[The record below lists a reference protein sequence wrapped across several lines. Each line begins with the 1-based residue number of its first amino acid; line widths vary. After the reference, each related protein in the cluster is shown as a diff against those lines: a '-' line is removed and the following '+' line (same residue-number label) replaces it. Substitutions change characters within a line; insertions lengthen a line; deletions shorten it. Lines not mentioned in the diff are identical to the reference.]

1 MIGDW
6 LPPSLRR
13 THHFFNRGTTDL
25 HMLCNWNIWTLL
37 MAWRWRCI
45 TSPNPDQYH
54 PPCPTGCP
62 HCPPGQVPGLAGT
75 ERSKRTQDSRIGGKG
90 WWERGCYCAQLLTA
104 NRGHHRRDEEKSGRR
119 REGISPRPFKRTTGR
134 SVDQT
139 LEGVVLILWQ
149 LQSFYKF
156 I

>member
-6 LPPSLRR
+6 LPTSLRR

-25 HMLCNWNIWTLL
+25 HILCNWNIWTLL
-37 MAWRWRCI
+37 MAWRWRFI

-54 PPCPTGCP
+54 SPLPYGMSSLPSRPGARAGRNGAEQEDPGFKNGEGLVRTGLLLCPARNCW
-62 HCPPGQVPGLAGT
+62 PGPSQMGWGEIWP
-75 ERSKRTQDSRIGGKG
+75 EEGGDQS
-90 WWERGCYCAQLLTA
+90 AA
-104 NRGHHRRDEEKSGRR
+104 
-119 REGISPRPFKRTTGR
+119 FKRTTGH
-134 SVDQT
+134 SMDQT
-139 LEGVVLILWQ
+139 LEGVVVILWQ